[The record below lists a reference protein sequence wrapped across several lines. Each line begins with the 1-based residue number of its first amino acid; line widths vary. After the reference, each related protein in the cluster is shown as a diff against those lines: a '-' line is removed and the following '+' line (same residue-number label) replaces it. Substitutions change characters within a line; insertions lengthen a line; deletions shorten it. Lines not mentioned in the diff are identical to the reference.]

1 MNGTVIEKE
10 NPVATVFDHEKD
22 IQLSIQLNRW
32 MMELIGA
39 WPKSTAISSIKR
51 FAYALLNVICA
62 SLVSFLVI
70 PTVIYIVLEMDDA
83 YLILKLCGSLS
94 FCTVVIVKYFWLLFH
109 EKDIR
114 NAMEHIKR
122 DWMNT
127 LHYDDR
133 VVMIKSAK
141 FGRRLVAICA
151 FFIYGGAVFYCL
163 VLPFSAGKITE
174 DDGNLTYRPL
184 IFPVARVI
192 VDVRRSPINEIFF
205 WVQCLAGFVA
215 HFITASGYSLSI
227 VLALHACGRMGV
239 LIQWIEHLVDGRE
252 DLYNNMNE
260 RLVMI
265 VEQHVQI
272 LRFISLTDKILC
284 EISIIEIVQCTLNI
298 CLLGYYSI
306 VEWESREITS
316 YLTYFVLLLSF
327 TFSIFMLCYI
337 GELVIEKYKKI
348 AEVSYMINWY
358 RLSGKKSLA
367 LVLMIAM
374 SNASIKLT
382 AGNFFELSLGTF
394 GDVIKTSVAY
404 FNMLRTLNI

>member
-1 MNGTVIEKE
+1 MNGTVIEKK

-70 PTVIYIVLEMDDA
+70 PAVIYIVLELDDA
-83 YLILKLCGSLS
+83 YLIVKRSGSLS

-114 NAMEHIKR
+114 NAMEHIKK

-127 LHYDDR
+127 LYYDDR

-141 FGRRLVAICA
+141 FSRRLVAICA
-151 FFIYGGAVFYCL
+151 FFMYGGAIFYYL
-163 VLPFSAGKITE
+163 ALPFSKGKVTE

-184 IFPVARVI
+184 VYPVARII
-192 VDVRRSPINEIFF
+192 VDTRYSPISEILF
-205 WVQCLAGFVA
+205 WVQCISGFIA
-215 HFITASGYSLSI
+215 HSITAGACSLAA
-227 VLALHACGRMGV
+227 VFAMHAYGRLEV

-252 DLYNNMNE
+252 DLCDNVDE
-260 RLVMI
+260 RLTMI
-265 VEQHVQI
+265 VQQHVRI
-272 LRFISLTDKILC
+272 LRFISLTDKVLR
-284 EISIIEIVQCTLNI
+284 EISVVEIVGCTINI
-298 CLLGYYSI
+298 CFLGYYTLT
-306 VEWESREITS
+306 EWESKETTS
-316 YLTYFVLLLSF
+316 YITYFVLLISL
-327 TFSIFMLCYI
+327 TFNVFIFCYI
-337 GELVIEKYKKI
+337 GELVAEKCKKI
-348 AEVSYMINWY
+348 GEVSYMIDWH
-358 RLSGKKSLA
+358 RLPERKGLA
-367 LVLMIAM
+367 LVLMIAV
-374 SNASIKLT
+374 SNTSIKLT
-382 AGNFFELSLGTF
+382 AGNFFELSLSTF

-404 FNMLRTLNI
+404 VNMLRTLTT